1 MINFDEPQ
9 DFDVVV
15 SDNDMN
21 LANENR
27 AGPEQDQSALSENKD
42 NENNDTGN
50 DTQNGEQGGT
60 LTQMTQSGRDIWLYR
75 GAIDEGFEYGSLAMA
90 ALSSEEY
97 NY

>member
-60 LTQMTQSGRDIWLYR
+60 LTQMTQSGRDI
-75 GAIDEGFEYGSLAMA
+75 
-90 ALSSEEY
+90 
-97 NY
+97 